1 MASGL
6 IKVIEEQDALEQVSN
21 AVQPAIN
28 SIFESAGSVG
38 QGIKNILQGSWL
50 GHPLHPALTDIP
62 LGAWTTALVLDV
74 QEEITGRKDVGKGAD
89 TAIAV
94 GLAGAVGAAVTGLT
108 DWSSINKSG
117 SRKLGL
123 VHGLLNATATV
134 IYSTSLVMR
143 RQNSRRL
150 GRRLAFVGYAISGL
164 SAYLGGHLVFE
175 EQIGVKKTRLA
186 EEPYT
191 ARY

>member
-6 IKVIEEQDALEQVSN
+6 IKVIEEQGALEQISN
-21 AVQPAIN
+21 TIQPAIN
-28 SIFESAGSVG
+28 GIFESAGSVG
-38 QGIKNILQGSWL
+38 QGIKNVLQGSWL

-89 TAIAV
+89 AAIAV

-108 DWSSINKSG
+108 DWSSINRNG

-123 VHGLLNATATV
+123 VHGMLNATATV

-150 GRRLAFVGYAISGL
+150 GRRLAFLGYAISGL

-175 EQIGVKKTRLA
+175 EQTGVKRTRLE